1 MKLYSVELRKESRPE
16 KVRTQEGGP
25 QEREAMW
32 MPLGLEGGVPGGQP
46 RGAQG
51 IVWKRQVEVLHGGT
65 KGGGGR
71 TAKQLRELGVNEC

>member
-32 MPLGLEGGVPGGQP
+32 MPLGLEGGGPRRPAPWGPGNSLEE
-46 RGAQG
+46 AS
-51 IVWKRQVEVLHGGT
+51 
-65 KGGGGR
+65 
-71 TAKQLRELGVNEC
+71 